1 MNVYPLEPYPYWQQV
16 LGEAEFP
23 LGSFGEDAGPE
34 RALLGVQENGR
45 TGDGI
50 SKSSGRI
57 TPKACGTSTPRIDSG
72 FCKQRDAAMDR

>member
-34 RALLGVQENGR
+34 RTLRLVYKR
-45 TGDGI
+45 TDELEMAFLSHQGG
-50 SKSSGRI
+50 SRRRLVER
-57 TPKACGTSTPRIDSG
+57 PRPE
-72 FCKQRDAAMDR
+72 